1 MDNLEDEKDLRRA
14 LKYEEKKAKQREKRR
29 LGPNGGTGAEGYGL
43 FKKDRLFPQADI
55 PAPSTKLPNEPKAKK
70 NIYCEITRIP
80 NWWLCRKFL

>member
-70 NIYCEITRIP
+70 IYI
-80 NWWLCRKFL
+80 L